1 MRFLIEPFDRWGTF
15 QIIRANR
22 VGCGAVRKQKVEGV
36 DDDHWLDVV
45 LRLCMHKHA
54 HLNVA

>member
-1 MRFLIEPFDRWGTF
+1 MRFLIEPFDRWVLF
-15 QIIRANR
+15 PIIRANR
-22 VGCGAVRKQKVEGV
+22 AGCGAVRQQKVEGV
-36 DDDHWLDVV
+36 DDDHRLDVV